1 MKSASCAVRGDAAS
15 TEMRTSPKRDTVRA
29 MFYVAGADPHEGDRL
44 GRLKLSR
51 AGLAERDRRVFSACR
66 ERGIPVAV
74 SMAGGYGRDID
85 ITVGVHLRTLQC
97 AFESHQHYQQAK
109 VA

>member
-1 MKSASCAVRGDAAS
+1 MAPYRAVGQ
-15 TEMRTSPKRDTVRA
+15 
-29 MFYVAGADPHEGDRL
+29 
-44 GRLKLSR
+44 
-51 AGLAERDRRVFSACR
+51 RDRRVFGACR

-97 AFESHQHYQQAK
+97 ASASHQHYQPAK